1 MNTSA
6 NLEPEL
12 VTQAEQQLRTLL
24 APLSAQP
31 VQITRERGEIDLM
44 VGLDIGAQR
53 WTLFCEVKSNGQP
66 RFIRAAALQVR
77 DFAQRTPKAKSAYPV
92 VFAPFIS
99 PESGAICRELGVGY
113 ADLAGNCRL
122 VFDSVYIEKSVAS
135 NPFKEKREQ
144 RSLFA
149 PKSARVLRIML
160 GEPSRDWKV
169 AELAAHAGISYG
181 QISKLR
187 KNLLDNEWASGRWG
201 GVRIRKPQA
210 LLDAW
215 KRAYAP
221 MRTSRNRYYTLLHG
235 ERRSS
240 AVRNVFSQTADDSR
254 VILNSFSAAG
264 WLAPYARVAG
274 EYFYADRAGE
284 ARIKAMLKLEPATKG
299 ENITIDIASDAGVF
313 QDAVE
318 VASGF
323 RCTSVIQTYLDLA
336 AAGERGEESAQHLF
350 NLCIAPKWKASA

>member
-1 MNTSA
+1 MKISNNVAS
-6 NLEPEL
+6 EL
-12 VTQAEQQLRTLL
+12 LTQAELQLRALL
-24 APLSAQP
+24 APLP
-31 VQITRERGEIDLM
+31 VQPMRFIREHGGIDLM
-44 VGLDIGAQR
+44 VGLGVGTQHR
-53 WTLFCEVKSNGQP
+53 TLACEVISNGQP
-66 RFIRAAALQVR
+66 RFIRAAALQAR
-77 DFAQRTPKAKSAYPV
+77 DFAQRATKSKPAYPMV
-92 VFAPFIS
+92 IAPFIS
-99 PESGAICRELGVGY
+99 LESGAICRELGVGY

-122 VFDSVYIEKSVAS
+122 AFDSVYIEKSVAT

-187 KNLLDNEWASGRWG
+187 KHLLDHEWASGQWG
-201 GVRIRKPQA
+201 GVRISKPQA

-235 ERRSS
+235 EQLNS
-240 AVRNVFSQTADDSR
+240 AIRDVSSQTTAGSP
-254 VILNSFSAAG
+254 VILNSFSAAR

-274 EYFYADRAGE
+274 EYFYADREGE
-284 ARIKAMLKLEPATKG
+284 ARLKVMLKLEPATKG
-299 ENITIDIASDAGVF
+299 ENISIDLASDEGVF

-318 VASGF
+318 VGSGY
-323 RCTSVIQTYLDLA
+323 RCTGLIQTYLDLA
-336 AAGERGEESAQHLF
+336 AAGERGAESAQHLF
-350 NLCIAPKWKASA
+350 DLCIAPKWTASA

>member
-1 MNTSA
+1 MQTSV
-6 NLEPEL
+6 NLESEL
-12 VTQAEQQLRTLL
+12 VTQAEQQLRALL

-31 VQITRERGEIDLM
+31 VRITREQDGIDLM
-44 VGLDIGAQR
+44 VSLGEGTQHR
-53 WTLFCEVKSNGQP
+53 TLVCEVKSNGQP

-77 DFAQRTPKAKSAYPV
+77 DFAQRAPIPKPAYPM

-122 VFDSVYIEKSVAS
+122 VFDSVYIEKSVAT

-169 AELAAHAGISYG
+169 ADLAAHAGISYG

-187 KNLLDNEWASGRWG
+187 KHLLDHEWASGQWG
-201 GVRIRKPQA
+201 GVRISKPQA

-215 KRAYAP
+215 KQAYAP

-235 ERRSS
+235 EQLNS
-240 AVRNVFSQTADDSR
+240 AIRDVFSQPAAGSH
-254 VILNSFSAAG
+254 VILNSFSAAR

-274 EYFYADRAGE
+274 EYFYVDREGE
-284 ARIKAMLKLEPATKG
+284 AKLKAMLKLEPVTKG
-299 ENITIDIASDAGVF
+299 ENISIDLASDEGVF
-313 QDAVE
+313 QDAIE
-318 VASGF
+318 VGSRF
-323 RCTSVIQTYLDLA
+323 RCTGLIQTYLDLA

-350 NLCIAPKWKASA
+350 DLCIAPKWKASA